1 MASAQA
7 SPQAPARSTTPARRL
22 SPRRL
27 VLAAALVVLV
37 VAMALCTKFLTPA
50 ELAQIAPRP
59 FDPAATAQDL
69 YSKAQSDLPGKAA
82 DLGKVVPALQQD
94 PKAAADTYKAV
105 SPSENSYV
113 FPVKTTAKVVSATD
127 ASLRLQVDGVPS
139 QTPVIV
145 PLTTAV
151 NGSPLRDV
159 MGFKFADAPGQTQYQ
174 YVADEMKKLVLADL
188 ESSLTDPA
196 SLEGK
201 EVEVV
206 GVVAV
211 TTTGGS
217 GVPRAKPVNV
227 QPLSVKAA

>member
-7 SPQAPARSTTPARRL
+7 PALPRRF

-27 VLAAALVVLV
+27 VLALALVVLV
-37 VAMALCTKFLTPA
+37 VAMALCTKFLTPT
-50 ELAQIAPRP
+50 ELASIAPKP

-69 YSKAQSDLPGKAA
+69 YSRAQSELPGEAA

-94 PKAAADTYKAV
+94 PKSAADTYKAV
-105 SPSENSYV
+105 SPGENSYV
-113 FPVKTTAKVVSATD
+113 FGVKTTAKVVSATD
-127 ASLRLQVDGVPS
+127 ASLRLQVEGVPS

-151 NGSPLRDV
+151 NGSPLRDA
-159 MGFKFADAPGQTQYQ
+159 MGFKFADAPSQTQYQ

-188 ESSLTDPA
+188 ESSLSDPA

-217 GVPRAKPVNV
+217 GVPRAKPINV